1 MKKRYKFLIAVL
13 ILCSFLVNWI
23 AYVRAD
29 QPHQENPWGE
39 VIDEDGNILYGNLT
53 DLGEIQVDADW
64 MPDVP
69 FIDGQATYHQY
80 LTPSGNVVLL
90 PSATTLFFMAVDP
103 NASGL
108 DQADSALGNGIG
120 VLETMLAGYL
130 TPEDLQ
136 QMGYTSSD
144 EFFQAVISG
153 QESIWSFGG
162 QNMMNFLSD
171 LISGSI
177 ADGNLYTM
185 LLLYTAGNCDA
196 VPGGCPAGLDL
207 PTPPAPPVCPSPY
220 IETGPIQV
228 TGGSGEGGK
237 TAPENP
243 VVIGQD
249 PERRGVDVQFNVLIP
264 PVVYHSFVVIP
275 HADPVCVYD
284 PSGLGTGCPDHPG
297 NRWWNTEVDV
307 WYECQEHTQVFPD
320 YLGAAQVSISL
331 TPESRAWILTDL
343 AQAYPGAHLLHP
355 DFSYSFPGPGTL
367 LGNRSVTWNTTIPR
381 IQTADPGDYATSV
394 MVRTSGTA
402 VSAPR
407 QAQVSLGQ
415 FLVELVRVTLIEQP

>member
-1 MKKRYKFLIAVL
+1 MEKRYKFLLAIL

-23 AYVRAD
+23 AYVHAD

-39 VIDEDGNILYGNLT
+39 VIDEDGNIMYDNLT
-53 DLGEIQVDADW
+53 NLGEIQVDAEW

-80 LTPSGNVVLL
+80 LTPSGNIVVM
-90 PSATTLFFMAVDP
+90 PSATTLFFMALNP
-103 NASGL
+103 EASGM
-108 DQADSALGNGIG
+108 DDASYALGNGLGIF
-120 VLETMLAGYL
+120 ETMLAGYV
-130 TPEDLQ
+130 TPDDLAS
-136 QMGYTSSD
+136 MGYVDASDFYQAIIDGDTNIFTFDFMGNLLWDLMTSS
-144 EFFQAVISG
+144 
-153 QESIWSFGG
+153 
-162 QNMMNFLSD
+162 L
-171 LISGSI
+171 
-177 ADGNLYTM
+177 ADQNLYTM

-196 VPGGCPAGLDL
+196 VPGGCPADL
-207 PTPPAPPVCPSPY
+207 YIPTSPAPPVCPAPY

-228 TGGSGEGGK
+228 SGGSGEGGK

-249 PERRGVDVQFNVLIP
+249 PERRGVDVRINVLIP

-275 HADPVCVYD
+275 HADPVCVSD
-284 PSGLGTGCPDHPG
+284 PDGLSTGCPDHPG
-297 NRWWNTEVDV
+297 SPWWKTEIEL
-307 WYECQEHTQVFPD
+307 WYECVEHTQVFPD
-320 YLGAAQVSISL
+320 YLGTARVSISL
-331 TPESRAWILTDL
+331 TPASRTWILTDL

-355 DFSYSFPGPGTL
+355 DFSYLFPGPGTL
-367 LGNRSVTWNTTIPR
+367 QGNQSVAWTTTIER
-381 IQTADPGDYATSV
+381 IQTADPGDYETSV
-394 MVRTSGTA
+394 TVRTSGTV

>member
-29 QPHQENPWGE
+29 QPHQENPWSE

-53 DLGEIQVDADW
+53 DVGEIQVDADW

-80 LTPSGNVVLL
+80 LTPSGNIVVM
-90 PSATTLFFMAVDP
+90 PSASTLFFMALDP
-103 NASGL
+103 EASGIN
-108 DQADSALGNGIG
+108 DASYALGNGLG
-120 VLETMLAGYL
+120 VFETMIAGYVSP
-130 TPEDLQ
+130 TDLAS
-136 QMGYTSSD
+136 MGYTDSAD
-144 EFFQAVISG
+144 FYQAVING
-153 QESIWSFGG
+153 EANIFTLDFMGE
-162 QNMMNFLSD
+162 FLLD
-171 LISGSI
+171 LFDMSV
-177 ADGNLYTM
+177 ADQNLYTM

-307 WYECQEHTQVFPD
+307 WYECQEDTLVFPD

-367 LGNRSVTWNTTIPR
+367 LGNRSVTWTTTIPR

-402 VSAPR
+402 VSVPR
-407 QAQVSLGQ
+407 QARVSLGK

>member
-1 MKKRYKFLIAVL
+1 MKKRYKFLIALL

-23 AYVRAD
+23 VYVHAD
-29 QPHQENPWGE
+29 QLHQENPWGE

-53 DLGEIQVDADW
+53 DLGEIQVDSEW

-69 FIDGQATYHQY
+69 FIKGQATYHQY
-80 LTPSGNVVLL
+80 LTPSGNIVVM
-90 PSATTLFFMAVDP
+90 PSATTLFFMALNP
-103 NASGL
+103 EASGI
-108 DQADSALGNGIG
+108 DDASYALGNGLG
-120 VLETMLAGYL
+120 VFETMLAGYVSPAEL
-130 TPEDLQ
+130 AS
-136 QMGYTSSD
+136 MGYTDSS
-144 EFFQAVISG
+144 EFYQAVIDGEVNIFTFDFMG
-153 QESIWSFGG
+153 Q
-162 QNMMNFLSD
+162 FLLD
-171 LISGSI
+171 LLDMSV
-177 ADGNLYTM
+177 ADQNLYTM

-196 VPGGCPAGLDL
+196 VPGGCPADLDI
-207 PTPPAPPVCPSPY
+207 PTPPAPPVCPAPY
-220 IETGPIQV
+220 IETSPIQIA
-228 TGGSGEGGK
+228 GGSGEGGK

-249 PERRGVDVQFNVLIP
+249 PERRGVDVRINVLIP

-284 PSGLGTGCPDHPG
+284 PVGLSTGCPDHPG
-297 NRWWNTEVDV
+297 SPWWKTEINI
-307 WYECQEHTQVFPD
+307 WYECVEHIQVFPD
-320 YLGAAQVSISL
+320 YLSTARVSISL

-355 DFSYSFPGPGTL
+355 NFSYSFPGPGTL
-367 LGNRSVTWNTTIPR
+367 QGNQSVAWTTTIER
-381 IQTADPGDYATSV
+381 IQTEDPGDYETSV
-394 MVRTSGTA
+394 TVRTSGTP